1 MNEDKRIMKI
11 QCIFFIL
18 LFALCIVGI
27 AVAQEPA
34 EPIEDPAIV
43 ESIDITSEGEGGAVE
58 VLPIETEATIYPTET
73 SEPTKK
79 YQIGRT

>member
-43 ESIDITSEGEGGAVE
+43 ESIDITSEGEG
-58 VLPIETEATIYPTET
+58 L
-73 SEPTKK
+73 
-79 YQIGRT
+79 